1 MAEEPSKTPG
11 TSAERPSPQIIPLSK
26 IHDLPGVFRPMRV
39 EGEPT
44 ENSSA
49 CTTRTDRAVF

>member
-26 IHDLPGVFRPMRV
+26 IHDLPACLSP
-39 EGEPT
+39 
-44 ENSSA
+44 NSR
-49 CTTRTDRAVF
+49 TRATAGW